1 MSRTVEIKAFTYDE
15 LSEKAKEKAR
25 QWYREASDSDGNHE
39 AVFEDFEVI
48 AGFMG
53 FEIDANTR
61 TAKSGRTIRE
71 PKIYYSGFWSQGDGA
86 CFSGIWR
93 ARDVRIGELL
103 GYATDATLTRI
114 GEAFREIAKSY
125 PELWFRVKHSG
136 HYYHRFCTDFEFE
149 WPDEMQDSDVS
160 AVEEELTDLSR
171 DLMLWLYRALE
182 KEYECQN
189 SDEVVAE
196 TIEINEYEFLED
208 GSRFRY

>member
-15 LSEKAKEKAR
+15 LSDKAKEKAR
-25 QWYREASDSDGNHE
+25 QWYREVSDGDGNNE
-39 AVFEDFEVI
+39 AVFEDFETI

-86 CFSGIWR
+86 CFAGTWR
-93 ARDVRIGELL
+93 ASSVHIGELL
-103 GYATDATLTRI
+103 GYATDDTLTRI
-114 GEAFREIAKSY
+114 GHRFATLAKDY
-125 PELWFRVKHSG
+125 PELRFSIKHSG
-136 HYYHRFCTDFEFE
+136 HYYHRFCTSFEFE
-149 WPDEMQDSDVS
+149 WPDDMQDSDVS
-160 AVEEELTDLSR
+160 AVEEELTHLSR
-171 DLMLWLYRALE
+171 DLMLWLYLALE
-182 KEYECQN
+182 KEYDYQN
-189 SDEVVAE
+189 SDEAVAE